1 MKKGF
6 TLIELLAV
14 IIILGI
20 ILIIAIPN
28 VQKIINQSRRDVY
41 LKNEKKIIEATKEY
55 LMNNLER
62 RPNEIGN
69 TSEITLAELK
79 NSGLINKFKDQK
91 GERDCNGYI
100 LVTKISADEYDY
112 TPHLNCVNDIG
123 SSSLDGLVGHW
134 KLDGNALDYS
144 LNNNHGTISGA
155 ISAVNRFG
163 TTNRAMSFDG
173 TNDYINLGDPAVLN
187 LTTAGTIMLWAKSNV
202 EYPSSTTSTNYRG
215 LISKSASGSVT
226 QQSYFIDWHGTNST
240 RNLRGQIGNS
250 TTVYG
255 PIISNFIFTDWHH
268 IAMAWDNTK
277 VWLYVDSV
285 LVGETPHAIQA
296 QILPRDVEIG
306 RAFNSS
312 HYWHGLIDD
321 LKIYNRALTGAEI
334 THIYNVESYRDN

>member
-69 TSEITLAELK
+69 TSEITLAELI

-155 ISAVNRFG
+155 TSINDKFG
-163 TTNRAMSFDG
+163 NENKAFNFDG
-173 TNDYINLGDPAVLN
+173 VNDYIKVSMSATNIKALSLWVKVDSIPSDSRIIFVHKPSAIGLGFYQGNSFIL
-187 LTTAGTIMLWAKSNV
+187 K
-202 EYPSSTTSTNYRG
+202 
-215 LISKSASGSVT
+215 SGSATETSRRSGLGIFKVGEWNYIVINYDSSGIPT
-226 QQSYFIDWHGTNST
+226 IFINGVETDTYLSSNYWAEAENDMYIARRTIGTNFAGD
-240 RNLRGQIGNS
+240 L
-250 TTVYG
+250 
-255 PIISNFIFTDWHH
+255 
-268 IAMAWDNTK
+268 
-277 VWLYVDSV
+277 
-285 LVGETPHAIQA
+285 
-296 QILPRDVEIG
+296 
-306 RAFNSS
+306 
-312 HYWHGLIDD
+312 DD
-321 LKIYNRALTGAEI
+321 IRIYNRQLDIEEI
-334 THIYNVESYRDN
+334 GMIYGNEFYKMKHGILK